1 MGKLPNLILNHK
13 KAILIVV
20 AIDIVLSF
28 LGMSAV
34 NINYNLADYLSE
46 DSPST
51 MGMKVMNESFSEG
64 IPNLNV
70 YIPDV
75 SLPEAQR
82 IKQRLLEI
90 DGVSSAMWL
99 DDVADI
105 QVPLEFQDK
114 KTVEGFYKDGD
125 ALMMLSI
132 DQDDTVRITAAVKEL
147 VGEGCKL
154 SGEGANYAYVQSVT
168 MGEVAMIMV
177 FAVPLVLIILLLTTS
192 SWFEPILF
200 LITIG
205 VAILLNEG
213 TNFFLGEI
221 SYVTQATSAI
231 LQLAVSIDYAVFLL
245 NSFAGYRKQT
255 SGVEEAM
262 RLAIIDSSTAISS
275 SMLTTFFG
283 FIALVLMKFRIGAD
297 MGIVLAKGVFLSFVT
312 VMILLPVVAIYAAK
326 IMDKTRHRSF
336 MPSFSGFGRFIT
348 RICIPLSVFIALL
361 IIPSFKA
368 QMNNEFIYGSSSMN
382 GPDAPISLDKKYIN
396 NIFGGGQQM
405 VLMIPEGDIVSEK
418 AMADDLMK
426 IPLVS
431 SVTSFTN
438 MVGVEVPSE
447 FLTPEQRSNF
457 RGGGFSRIIL
467 YADTDDEG
475 DVAFRAVDDV
485 REVAE
490 RYYPD
495 SYYLVGNNV
504 VNYDLKETITGDNVV
519 VTLSAVLA
527 IGLVLVVAFKSLSLP
542 LILILT
548 IEGAIWINLGL
559 PYLMGDSMNFIGYQ
573 IISAVQLGATVDYG
587 ILFAKHYIDNRVNN
601 GKRTS
606 IRKTVE
612 ETAGSIITPV
622 GILFI
627 AGMVLGLVSTNGVI
641 SQLGIILGRGAL
653 ISAFMVLFFL
663 PALLL
668 MFDWIIPKT
677 SLGLHFM
684 KAKPQP
690 ADAGKER

>member
-20 AIDIVLSF
+20 AIAIVLSF

-99 DDVADI
+99 DDVVDI

-527 IGLVLVVAFKSLSLP
+527 IGLVLVAAFKSLSLP

>member
-1 MGKLPNLILNHK
+1 
-13 KAILIVV
+13 
-20 AIDIVLSF
+20 
-28 LGMSAV
+28 
-34 NINYNLADYLSE
+34 
-46 DSPST
+46 
-51 MGMKVMNESFSEG
+51 
-64 IPNLNV
+64 
-70 YIPDV
+70 
-75 SLPEAQR
+75 
-82 IKQRLLEI
+82 
-90 DGVSSAMWL
+90 
-99 DDVADI
+99 
-105 QVPLEFQDK
+105 
-114 KTVEGFYKDGD
+114 
-125 ALMMLSI
+125 
-132 DQDDTVRITAAVKEL
+132 
-147 VGEGCKL
+147 
-154 SGEGANYAYVQSVT
+154 
-168 MGEVAMIMV
+168 
-177 FAVPLVLIILLLTTS
+177 
-192 SWFEPILF
+192 
-200 LITIG
+200 
-205 VAILLNEG
+205 
-213 TNFFLGEI
+213 
-221 SYVTQATSAI
+221 
-231 LQLAVSIDYAVFLL
+231 
-245 NSFAGYRKQT
+245 
-255 SGVEEAM
+255 
-262 RLAIIDSSTAISS
+262 
-275 SMLTTFFG
+275 
-283 FIALVLMKFRIGAD
+283 
-297 MGIVLAKGVFLSFVT
+297 
-312 VMILLPVVAIYAAK
+312 
-326 IMDKTRHRSF
+326 
-336 MPSFSGFGRFIT
+336 
-348 RICIPLSVFIALL
+348 
-361 IIPSFKA
+361 
-368 QMNNEFIYGSSSMN
+368 
-382 GPDAPISLDKKYIN
+382 
-396 NIFGGGQQM
+396 
-405 VLMIPEGDIVSEK
+405 
-418 AMADDLMK
+418 
-426 IPLVS
+426 
-431 SVTSFTN
+431 
-438 MVGVEVPSE
+438 
-447 FLTPEQRSNF
+447 
-457 RGGGFSRIIL
+457 
-467 YADTDDEG
+467 G